1 MINDIKMKAKI
12 IIGANLGDEGK
23 GTVVANYV
31 KQSKDRVL
39 NVLTNG
45 GAQRAHS
52 ILTKD
57 GSFTFQHLGSGTY
70 HGADNYFSEY
80 FILNP
85 MQFVQEY
92 LELADRG
99 VLATNNTKIYRHPFC
114 RWSTPFDMMANQ
126 IIEEQRG
133 ENKHGSCGM
142 GIWETV
148 LRYKS
153 TITVLFSTFVTSEH
167 EQQISYLQSVKRYF
181 DKRIGVIPD
190 NWRNTW
196 NSATLLEHFINDCK
210 TMYNTTTEILT
221 PTGYNDVI
229 FENGQ
234 GLMLNDNGIDE
245 AGKTPSK
252 TDSTYALRVATAM
265 GIKNDDISLHY
276 VTRPYLTRHGRGKL
290 TGETKRE
297 FLSNSV
303 QECRTNHYNQFQ
315 EHFRYASLNIK
326 ALSQRIDEDNLLLL
340 PSVIELTHC
349 DEMDRLSEFQKE
361 FNTIK
366 TYDTPLV

>member
-1 MINDIKMKAKI
+1 MKAKI

-70 HGADNYFSEY
+70 HGADSYFSEY

-85 MQFVQEY
+85 MQFVKEY
-92 LELADRG
+92 IEIADRG
-99 VLATNNTKIYRHPFC
+99 VLSKNDTKIYRHPHC
-114 RWSTPFDMMANQ
+114 QWSTPFDMMANQ

-153 TITVLFSTFVTSEH
+153 TITIPLSTFVTSEYKH
-167 EQQISYLQSVKRYF
+167 QISYLQSIKQYF
-181 DKRIGVIPD
+181 DKRIGVIPEK
-190 NWRNTW
+190 WRNTW
-196 NSATLLEHFINDCK
+196 NSETLLEHFINDCR
-210 TMYNTTTEILT
+210 TMYNITTEILM
-221 PTGYNDVI
+221 PTGYNEVI

-252 TDSTYALRVATAM
+252 TDSTYALRVAKAM
-265 GIKNDDISLHY
+265 GIKTEDISLHY
-276 VTRPYLTRHGRGKL
+276 VTRPYLTRHGRGNL
-290 TGETKRE
+290 IGETKRE

-315 EHFRYASLNIK
+315 EHFRYAPLDIN

-340 PSVIELTHC
+340 QSVIELTHC

>member
-1 MINDIKMKAKI
+1 MVLVGKMKAKI

-31 KQSKDRVL
+31 KQSKDKVL
-39 NVLTNG
+39 NILTNG

-52 ILTKD
+52 ILTKN
-57 GSFTFQHLGSGTY
+57 GSFTFQHFGSGTY

-85 MQFVQEY
+85 MQFVKEY
-92 LELADRG
+92 IELADRG
-99 VLATNNTKIYRHPFC
+99 VLNNIKIYRHPYC

-133 ENKHGSCGM
+133 KNKHGSCGM

-148 LRYKS
+148 LRHEN
-153 TITVLFSTFVTSEH
+153 TITMLFSDFITSEH
-167 EQQISYLQSVKRYF
+167 KHQIRYLQSIKQYF
-181 DKRIGVIPD
+181 DKRIGIIPD
-190 NWRNTW
+190 KWRNTW
-196 NSATLLEHFINDCK
+196 NNTILLEHFINDCR
-210 TMYNTTTEILT
+210 TMYNITTEIIM
-221 PTGYNDVI
+221 PTGYNEVI

-234 GLMLNDNGIDE
+234 GLMLNDIGIDE

-252 TDSTYALRVATAM
+252 TDSTYALRIATEM
-265 GIKNDDISLHY
+265 GIKTDDISLHY
-276 VTRPYLTRHGRGKL
+276 VTRPYLTRHGRGYL
-290 TGETKRE
+290 EGEKSRSL
-297 FLSNSV
+297 LSSCV

-315 EHFRYASLNIK
+315 EYFRYAPLDIK

-340 PSVIELTHC
+340 SSVIELTHC
-349 DEMDRLSEFQKE
+349 DEMDRLSEFKEE

-366 TYDTPLV
+366 TYDTPLI

>member
-1 MINDIKMKAKI
+1 MKAKI

-31 KQSKDRVL
+31 KQSKERVL

-57 GSFTFQHLGSGTY
+57 GSFTFQHFGSGTY
-70 HGADNYFSEY
+70 HSADSYFSEY

-85 MQFVQEY
+85 MQFVKEY
-92 LELADRG
+92 LELADKG
-99 VLATNNTKIYRHPFC
+99 IFAKNNTKVYRHPDC

-126 IIEEQRG
+126 IIEELRG

-153 TITVLFSTFVTSEH
+153 SITIPFSIFATIEH
-167 EQQISYLQSVKRYF
+167 ECQISYLKSIKQYF
-181 DKRIGVIPD
+181 DKRIGIIPD
-190 NWRNTW
+190 KWHSIW
-196 NSATLLEHFINDCK
+196 NSETLLEHFILDCR
-210 TMYNTTTEILT
+210 TMYNITTEILT
-221 PTGYNDVI
+221 PTGYNEVI

-234 GLMLNDNGIDE
+234 GLMLNDVGIDE
-245 AGKTPSK
+245 ANKTPSK

-265 GIKNDDISLHY
+265 GIKTEEISLHY
-276 VTRPYLTRHGRGKL
+276 VTRPYLTRHGRGGL
-290 TGETKRE
+290 IGETKRE
-297 FLSNSV
+297 FLSSSV

-315 EHFRYASLNIK
+315 EHFRYAPLDIN
-326 ALSQRIDEDNLLLL
+326 ALRDRINEDNSHGLR
-340 PSVIELTHC
+340 SIIELTHC
-349 DEMDRLSEFQKE
+349 DEMDRFSEFNSY
-361 FNTIK
+361 FDYIN
-366 TYDTPLV
+366 TYDSPIV